1 MVRKHESDW
10 SIIIIGGQIA
20 EREFL
25 IKQSHIYW
33 SLITPF
39 IDTNN
44 TIQSKMAAIK
54 SVRMKKLKKINLMEI
69 VTLIAV
75 FCCSIVGLL
84 YFLHAKTRS
93 HILQALQESFE
104 SGKQRDKYSGG
115 SKNSESQKQYHMV
128 FSTSCSPFQD
138 WQSILF
144 FYFAWKVK
152 QTGTVTRIAS
162 GCNDSEAERLRQVH
176 REQIEVLSAN
186 FKLHITPDFNFS
198 GDTKYFNKP
207 FGIRHWMENALGYP
221 EGATEH
227 DDAII
232 MILDP
237 DMMLLRPL
245 THTFYDYPSRIWR
258 PNDFREIKMEVTHGW
273 PMASTYGFSSAWQS
287 SVGKLENL
295 KRVVGEGSPSLNVSV
310 KEADQLY
317 PAGPP
322 YLATARDM
330 YSIVKLWTV
339 HVIKYYEVF
348 PFFMSEMYAYCTAA
362 SHLGLR
368 HQLSIGFMVSD
379 TKVRNS
385 EGWGF
390 LDDVSRAD
398 SCEPKI
404 PQNELPVVF
413 HFCQRYGLG
422 RWFVGKYKLPE
433 DFFTCEAPMLRV
445 PPRDVGSQF
454 DWYIFPNLQD
464 KENFTMKND
473 TNGIKYN
480 SYSLC
485 TMIDS
490 LNEAASHYK
499 KHHCKGDTGNYDKSF
514 VFFKDEDFAMFLA
527 HPELEVVN
535 TSHPGR

>member
-1 MVRKHESDW
+1 
-10 SIIIIGGQIA
+10 
-20 EREFL
+20 
-25 IKQSHIYW
+25 
-33 SLITPF
+33 
-39 IDTNN
+39 
-44 TIQSKMAAIK
+44 MAAIK
-54 SVRMKKLKKINLMEI
+54 SLRTKKPRKINLMAI
-69 VTLIAV
+69 VTLIAA
-75 FCCSIVGLL
+75 FCSAIVALVL
-84 YFLHAKTRS
+84 YFLHANTS
-93 HILQALQESFE
+93 SSIFQALQESSRSE
-104 SGKQRDKYSGG
+104 NQREQYVRD
-115 SKNSESQKQYHMV
+115 SKSNDGQKQYHMV

-152 QTGTVTRIAS
+152 QPGTVTRIAS
-162 GCNDSEAERLRQVH
+162 GCNDAEAERLQQVH
-176 REQIEVLSAN
+176 REQIEVLSLN
-186 FKLHITPDFNFS
+186 FKLHITPNFSFS

-221 EGATEH
+221 EGATQH

-245 THTFYDYPSRIWR
+245 THTFHDYPSRIWR
-258 PNDFREIKMEVTHGW
+258 TNDFRENKMEVAHGW
-273 PMASTYGFSSAWQS
+273 PMASTYGFGSAWQG
-287 SVGKLENL
+287 SVGTSGNL
-295 KRVVGEGSPSLNVSV
+295 IHVVGEGSPTLTVST

-368 HQLSIGFMVSD
+368 HQLSIGFMVSEPSSP
-379 TKVRNS
+379 S
-385 EGWGF
+385 EGWDF

-454 DWYIFPNLQD
+454 DWYIFPNLQEM
-464 KENFTMKND
+464 ENFTMTTRPKHH
-473 TNGIKYN
+473 IHH

-490 LNEAASHYK
+490 LNEAATHYK
-499 KHHCKGDTGNYDKSF
+499 KHHCKGNSGNYNKSF
-514 VFFKDEDFAMFLA
+514 VFHTEEDFARFLT